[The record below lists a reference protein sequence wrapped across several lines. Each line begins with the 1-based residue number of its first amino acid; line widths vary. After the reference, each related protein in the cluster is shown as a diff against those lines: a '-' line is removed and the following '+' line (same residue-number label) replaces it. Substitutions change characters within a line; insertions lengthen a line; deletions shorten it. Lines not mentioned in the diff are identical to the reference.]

1 MSGESYRFP
10 VEAGH
15 ILTFARALGDPNP
28 VYADEEQ
35 ARAQGFASVLAPPTF
50 YEASAHFD
58 PHSEVRPQPG
68 QPWFGSAGSPTG
80 DPGREDRN
88 PGTTLHAETHVTYR
102 RHVCAGEVLDV
113 RHRPGRQW
121 TKVGRRGGGLAFEDW
136 YVDYH
141 DRSGQVVLT
150 ARTVAVTT
158 AQKLDPT
165 APSATAGPTTPDAG
179 RGGSG
184 PTGGESG
191 ADMTAAAPANSR
203 PPEVDRPAGTHA
215 GSTAAAPANSRP
227 PELDG
232 PASADAG
239 GEDLWRLSQA
249 QASELSVG
257 DTYSA
262 VLVRDLRRVQI
273 IQYAGASGDFSP
285 QHTDEVY
292 NTQVAGYPT
301 VFAHGM
307 LTMGM
312 TARMLTDWLGDARLT
327 HFGMRFLG
335 QVWPGDDLVAR
346 ATVEALDHRD
356 GEPVVEL
363 SVVTVNQHGQPV
375 VSGYA
380 TARLDPSL
388 DPDHHER

>member
-28 VYADEEQ
+28 VYSDDEY
-35 ARAQGFASVLAPPTF
+35 ARAQGFAGVLAPPTF

-121 TKVGRRGGGLAFEDW
+121 TKVGRRGGELAFEDW

-141 DRSGQVVLT
+141 DPSGQVALT

-158 AQKLDPT
+158 AQKLDP
-165 APSATAGPTTPDAG
+165 AATSTMAGPTTPDAG
-179 RGGSG
+179 RGRGG
-184 PTGGESG
+184 PTGGESDAG
-191 ADMTAAAPANSR
+191 TTAAA
-203 PPEVDRPAGTHA
+203 H
-215 GSTAAAPANSRP
+215 ANSRP
-227 PELDG
+227 PELDRPARTDAGSAAADGRPPELGG
-232 PASADAG
+232 PASAGTG
-239 GEDLWRLSQA
+239 GEGLGRPPRA
-249 QASELSVG
+249 QAELSVG
-257 DTYSA
+257 DTHSA
-262 VLVRDLRRVQI
+262 VLVRDLRRVQV

-312 TARMLTDWLGDARLT
+312 TGRLLTDWLGDARLT

-346 ATVEALDHRD
+346 ATVEALDRRD

-380 TARLDPSL
+380 TARLDPAHS
-388 DPDHHER
+388 